1 MEGAAAEAA
10 EADGEFDF
18 NQMTASSILNI
29 T

>member
-1 MEGAAAEAA
+1 MVEAAAEAA

-18 NQMTASSILNI
+18 NQMTAGSILNI